1 MEPPKWI
8 DITTGIQEST
18 PVWPGDPAP
27 IITLLAS
34 HEAGDDYQLS
44 EAFFGLHTGTHI
56 DAPLHFIPGAKD
68 ITSLSIEKMLGK
80 VRVLD
85 ATDCKIITA
94 EWLSNKEIQQGE
106 RLIFKTLHY
115 PLKAAVN
122 YKDQFTAL
130 ELSAALFLAGQH
142 IQLVGIDGLSI
153 AVSQYLREVHVA
165 LLREEIIIV
174 ENLNLE
180 EIEAGR
186 YEMICLPIKISGT
199 EAAPARVLLRKIP

>member
-1 MEPPKWI
+1 MP
-8 DITTGIQEST
+8 
-18 PVWPGDPAP
+18 
-27 IITLLAS
+27 
-34 HEAGDDYQLS
+34 
-44 EAFFGLHTGTHI
+44 
-56 DAPLHFIPGAKD
+56 
-68 ITSLSIEKMLGK
+68 
-80 VRVLD
+80 
-85 ATDCKIITA
+85 DCKIITA

-106 RLIFKTLHY
+106 RLIFKTLQY
-115 PLKAAVN
+115 PLKTAVN
-122 YKDQFTAL
+122 YKEEFTAL

-186 YEMICLPIKISGT
+186 YEMICLPIKISCA
-199 EAAPARVLLRKIP
+199 EAAPARVLLRRIP